1 MMNVGNHS
9 CVAQGFFNWEL
20 GDSKKKLLMVDQEE
34 EKLGCLCI
42 IKGSLS

>member
-20 GDSKKKLLMVDQEE
+20 GDSKKKIVD
-34 EKLGCLCI
+34 G
-42 IKGSLS
+42 GSRGRSWVVCA